1 MEAEIIENVTK
12 NEVLELFRSH
22 VDPSSPERAKLSV
35 HLKSQ
40 KPRPAKIS
48 VAAMEAFAQKV
59 AEKGY
64 AVDEEAWR
72 DALASDGDA
81 ALDEFG
87 KYWRDALLAQAATV
101 PPTVAQSLTAEVPVL
116 LKQYPAVDDSAE
128 QAAVLEKAV
137 IVTDAK
143 AFRAS
148 LPVNERPRPI
158 VEWGDFPTSKF

>member
-1 MEAEIIENVTK
+1 M
-12 NEVLELFRSH
+12 LELFRSH

-40 KPRPAKIS
+40 KPRPAKVS

-64 AVDEEAWR
+64 TVDEEAWR

-148 LPVNERPRPI
+148 LPV
-158 VEWGDFPTSKF
+158 TSGRGR